1 MLHATID
8 AAAAPSTV
16 LVDTYFAIGAPGSMP
31 IATPNILAGTAPPA
45 TTAMTWA
52 GFTWVG
58 AGYHGQS
65 VGVGIQGTT
74 SIGHPVYLG
83 VIGFSETG
91 ISGGAWSG
99 PIDHPEDAMVE
110 LKLDPA
116 LLPEVW
122 GMQSETGRCFR
133 LNTGA
138 ATVFITHADDPDC
151 DGLIGA
157 QDTQPYAYCDP
168 NATSGPAHDACR

>member
-1 MLHATID
+1 MFLATID
-8 AAAAPSTV
+8 ASAAPSTV
-16 LVDTYFAIGAPGSMP
+16 FVEAYFASGAPGSMP
-31 IATPNILAGTAPPA
+31 IATPDILAGTAPPA

-52 GFTWVG
+52 GRASVQ
-58 AGYHGQS
+58 AGYHGQP
-65 VGVGIQGTT
+65 VGAFLEGAP
-74 SIGHPVYLG
+74 GHPMYVG
-83 VIGFSETG
+83 VIGLSETG

-99 PIDHPEDAMVE
+99 PIDDSKDDMVE

-122 GMQSETGRCFR
+122 GTQSETGKCFR

-138 ATVFITHADDPDC
+138 ATVFLTRADDPDC
-151 DGLIGA
+151 DGLTGA

-168 NATSGPAHDACR
+168 KAASGPARDACQ